1 MGSEFPDQGSNLG
14 PPLPWELRVLATGP
28 PGKSMP
34 DIFKQIDFGK
44 GRADKGLESHRQTF
58 MVFFLFF
65 SFSPDNLNVIK
76 TTSVLQ
82 TIEILLHVLDRV
94 NRTYYKDAT
103 DFFGEQEGGFGAGS
117 LEDRD

>member
-1 MGSEFPDQGSNLG
+1 MWDLSSLTRDLTWA
-14 PPLPWELRVLATGP
+14 PPLPWELRILATGP
-28 PGKSMP
+28 PGRSLP
-34 DIFKQIDFGK
+34 EIFRQNDFGK

-76 TTSVLQ
+76 ATSVLQ

-94 NRTYYKDAT
+94 NRMYYKDAT
-103 DFFGEQEGGFGAGS
+103 DFFGDQEGGFRAGS
-117 LEDRD
+117 LED